1 MSRDLEIRFKERNY
15 QEFQKKILYSFGISE
30 NIDFVF
36 SHIGIS
42 SMRNYLDEN
51 RKNICKCIPVTLTSR
66 GEKFI
71 KGYSK
76 TDRSIPDI
84 VY

>member
-1 MSRDLEIRFKERNY
+1 
-15 QEFQKKILYSFGISE
+15 
-30 NIDFVF
+30 
-36 SHIGIS
+36 
-42 SMRNYLDEN
+42 MRNYLDEN

-66 GEKFI
+66 EKKFI

-84 VY
+84 VLLVGDNLVFLEVKLGQDIPEEQVLN